1 MSNAVA
7 VAVLFWFSGIFS
19 VVWNVITVSL
29 RQQIIPDHLLGRVNS
44 VYRFLG
50 WGSMPLGALAGG
62 WLADVFGLR
71 APWLISGAVVAV
83 TLVLAL
89 PRITTSAIE
98 EAKAAAKAI

>member
-19 VVWNVITVSL
+19 VVWNIITVSL

-62 WLADVFGLR
+62 WLAEVFGLR
-71 APWLISGAVVAV
+71 APWLIGGAVVAV
-83 TLVLAL
+83 ALVAAL

-98 EAKAAAKAI
+98 EAKAAAAAI